1 MAEINNRYST
11 LGVRLSERSAE
22 LENVRDE
29 LKKVMDHLK
38 TLDAFIERTLRAL
51 PRDTLPNTREEADKM
66 NKVVKGLLEEMYEKQ
81 SLLDNTKT
89 SVSELLRKK
98 SNAPG
103 SDALAQQLNDVAAKW
118 KNLSDLCKSRYENV
132 LASTF
137 TIGSSYD
144 QSQLPGLMVS
154 KILKKLSL
162 RRIQLLEDLKDL
174 YDTHDHLATWLSA
187 KERMTAALGPISS
200 DPRMVQSQVEQVQ
213 VLREELRAMGPQLSH
228 LEDTTSALVSRA
240 KWTPL
245 EAKLKSVQ
253 DRWSALAKKLDDRA
267 ANLGAAVDSTK
278 EFDLGLSRLRDT
290 LQNISDQIDSA
301 TAEKDP
307 EQHLRR
313 LQACERQLE
322 GARQLLADAEAAG
335 EQLCK
340 VEAHE
345 PIYKDVLAKEHQII
359 MLLDKGAS
367 QQQKSTE
374 KHLSSRSLDN
384 LRNQWDRLK
393 REAVERQTRLATS
406 MEHCRKYYKA
416 LESFVPWLSQ
426 AENRLDALR
435 PDSFARRDLDK
446 HLQELAAFRNDL
458 WKKSGE
464 FEHLRSLGETFV
476 ASCDIDK
483 DIVVQELSAAKARWD
498 KLNNELLGRISSLEE
513 LGRRI
518 ADASDRLGAVTSS
531 VQRCEY
537 HLNSHDTLPTHTD
550 AATLSRLS
558 TLRDEVLAL
567 RKPLDSLRST
577 CADLDDEIARVGRGK
592 TSGLSDEVKAL
603 SERLDDLTNRLDDR
617 CDRAQVAAKAVQQY
631 NVCDF
636 NSSEQ

>member
-1 MAEINNRYST
+1 MS
-11 LGVRLSERSAE
+11 
-22 LENVRDE
+22 
-29 LKKVMDHLK
+29 
-38 TLDAFIERTLRAL
+38 
-51 PRDTLPNTREEADKM
+51 
-66 NKVVKGLLEEMYEKQ
+66 
-81 SLLDNTKT
+81 
-89 SVSELLRKK
+89 
-98 SNAPG
+98 
-103 SDALAQQLNDVAAKW
+103 
-118 KNLSDLCKSRYENV
+118 
-132 LASTF
+132 
-137 TIGSSYD
+137 
-144 QSQLPGLMVS
+144 LMVS

-162 RRIQLLEDLKDL
+162 CRIQLLEDLKDL

-200 DPRMVQSQVEQVQ
+200 DPRMVQSQVEQALQSTRRKSSTWAFHVCETRCKTFPTRSIRRPLKKIRNSICDDCKLASANWKARDSSWPTPKLLANSCARDGREFDAT
-213 VLREELRAMGPQLSH
+213 VAKTLGWLSEELGSLSDR
-228 LEDTTSALVSRA
+228 LLISA
-240 KWTPL
+240 
-245 EAKLKSVQ
+245 
-253 DRWSALAKKLDDRA
+253 DRDI
-267 ANLGAAVDSTK
+267 
-278 EFDLGLSRLRDT
+278 
-290 LQNISDQIDSA
+290 LQQ
-301 TAEKDP
+301 
-307 EQHLRR
+307 Q
-313 LQACERQLE
+313 
-322 GARQLLADAEAAG
+322 
-335 EQLCK
+335 

-636 NSSEQ
+636 NSSEL